1 MKRAG
6 IAGAALL
13 GVIAGTVLTLAGG
26 TARAGELLDDG
37 GFDGALED
45 NWYPGGAS
53 IEQVLSPGSGSA
65 ARLGITDASATLRH
79 GEVAATPGA
88 AYRGAILVTCEC
100 SARARLGLEFSQDGV
115 PVAGGVFAGEWALVG
130 SGLTPVEV
138 SVESAPPGSTGVRF
152 VLALEGQAGD
162 EVTVDNASLVESPGE
177 PTATPTPTETPAA
190 IPTTAASA
198 TGTSS
203 DPTAIPGG
211 SRTPTATRTP
221 SPTRTATPRK
231 SPTQPRAG
239 TPTRTPTVAP
249 ASTPT
254 YAAGAGAGGLL
265 ANGDFERYS
274 DGKPAY
280 WSKTGGEMTVTGDSY
295 RGSTAACVEST
306 TDSTKWLSQ
315 VVAIDGGAW
324 YTAGGHAR
332 TNAGTA
338 FIRVTWY
345 ASADGGGES
354 LAQADSAEA
363 SGGWTALSTGPVHAP
378 DPARSA
384 RVRLMF
390 RPAGP
395 GAACFDDASFTATEE
410 PPPATATAPSTST
423 KTPSTA
429 TAAPSTA
436 ARPATRTPA
445 AGRTDSGAAA
455 VASAPGKAGPGA
467 PSLRLS
473 EFVSDPVEG
482 GRDAAFEWVELVN
495 LGDLPVELGG
505 WAIEDGTRRDA
516 LPAASVPPGGYLVV
530 AGALAAFGD
539 GVLVARPTD
548 GEIGNGLGNGGD
560 ILRLIAPDG
569 TVADE
574 LSYGDRD
581 DVFEPAPAAPGDGK
595 SLGTD
600 AAGELPAPESWK
612 VTARL
617 TPGLPNAFPA
627 AAEIPATGSASS
639 VAGGPSSAATGT
651 PVDEGGGGDDGSPLA
666 AWVVLGGLSG
676 LSVGVAGA
684 ALAPRIQKWRGRD
697 RGG

>member
-1 MKRAG
+1 LVKRAG

-26 TARAGELLDDG
+26 TARAGELLGDG
-37 GFDGALED
+37 DFDGTLED

-53 IEQVLSPGSGSA
+53 IEQVVSPGSGSA
-65 ARLGITDASATLRH
+65 ARLGLTEAAATLRH

-88 AYRGAILVTCEC
+88 AYRGTILVTCEC

-115 PVAGGVFAGEWALVG
+115 PVAGGVFAGEWAGVG
-130 SGLTPVEV
+130 PGLTPVEV
-138 SVESAPPGSTGVRF
+138 SAESAPPGTTGVRF

-177 PTATPTPTETPAA
+177 PTATPAPTETPTA

-198 TGTSS
+198 TSTSN
-203 DPTAIPGG
+203 DPTAIAGG

-221 SPTRTATPRK
+221 PPTRTATPPK

-239 TPTRTPTVAP
+239 TPTRTPTLAP
-249 ASTPT
+249 TSTPT
-254 YAAGAGAGGLL
+254 YAAGAGPGGLL

-295 RGSTAACVEST
+295 RGSTAACLEST

-315 VVAIDGGAW
+315 VAAIEGGAW
-324 YTAGGHAR
+324 YTAGVHAR

-354 LAQADSAEA
+354 LAQADSDEV
-363 SGGWTALSTGPVHAP
+363 SGEWTAVSTGPVHAP

-410 PPPATATAPSTST
+410 PPPATGTASSTST
-423 KTPSTA
+423 KTPS

-445 AGRTDSGAAA
+445 AGRTDSGTVA
-455 VASAPGKAGPGA
+455 VAPAPGRTGPGA
-467 PSLRLS
+467 PSLRFS
-473 EFVSDPVEG
+473 EFVSDPEED

-495 LGDLPVELGG
+495 ASDVPVDAGG
-505 WAIEDGTRRDA
+505 WAIEDGASQDA
-516 LPAASVPPGGYLVV
+516 LPAFVVPAGGYLVV
-530 AGALAAFGD
+530 AGRLAEIAE
-539 GVLVARPTD
+539 GVLVARPAD
-548 GEIGNGLGNGGD
+548 GEIGNGLGNNGD
-560 ILRLIAPDG
+560 LLRLLAPDG

-581 DVFEPAPAAPGDGK
+581 DVFDPAPAAPGRGQ

-600 AAGELPAPESWK
+600 AAGDLPAAESWRI
-612 VTARL
+612 TGAL
-617 TPGLPNAFPA
+617 TPGRPNVFPA
-627 AAEIPATGSASS
+627 ATAKTPADTSTGET
-639 VAGGPSSAATGT
+639 GGPSSTGSEA
-651 PVDEGGGGDDGSPLA
+651 PVTEAVASDDGSPLA
-666 AWVVLGGLSG
+666 AWVVLGGLGG
-676 LSVGVAGA
+676 LSVGVAAA
-684 ALAPRIQKWRGRD
+684 ALAPRIQRWRGRD